1 MTSAENDGAAGAQS
15 LSDVLQYRTIDGPL
29 RTVFVILTLAAVL
42 LSVNQLFNLQLF
54 GLVVLDNRYLYSLAG
69 IFLCLTYIVFPLRGK
84 GDVQGAVPWYD
95 ILLGALS
102 LAVAGYFVWTGEEA
116 LSAGWEYA
124 APQTAMI
131 LSFVFWVLI
140 LEATRRT
147 GGTIIFAI
155 VLLFSLYPA
164 FADKVPGPISGY
176 PLPLEDTI
184 AFHIISSESSF
195 GIPMRAFGELVVGFI
210 VFGAAL
216 QQTGG
221 GRFFNDLALAL
232 VGQFRGGAAKVA
244 IFASGFMGSMSGS
257 VISNVLTTGVVSI
270 PAMRR
275 TGFSRSYA
283 AGTEACAS
291 TGGVLMPP
299 VMGTTAFVMASFL
312 GIPYIDIALA
322 AALPSMLY
330 YFGLFVQLD
339 SYAARRGLKG
349 LERAEV
355 PSLRETFR
363 EGWQYLFVFAVLIF
377 VMVVFRQETL
387 APFYATGLLLI
398 INQIFPR
405 TRLSLDGFVS
415 LIQAIGR
422 SLAELVSVLLG
433 VGLIVGAFSATGLAG
448 TLVNDLLFIAGD
460 ATIVLLIMGA
470 ITSFIF
476 GMGMTVTACYI
487 FLAIVLAPALTQAGM
502 NPLAVHLFIMYW
514 GMVSFITPPVALG
527 AFAAATIAGTGPIK
541 AGLAAMRLGSIIYFV
556 PFFFVLNPAL
566 IGQGTTPEVLL
577 VLATAFPGV
586 WLIASATQ
594 GYLAF
599 FGSFGDGWASL
610 VNRALLFVGG
620 ILLIFP
626 GFEDFHLSQIEL
638 TGIALALVAA
648 SLLLETGRRKLA
660 SA

>member
-1 MTSAENDGAAGAQS
+1 MTSAEKDGAAGAQS

-54 GLVVLDNRYLYSLAG
+54 GIVVLDNRYLYSLAG
-69 IFLCLTYIVFPLRGK
+69 IFLCLTFIVFPLRGK
-84 GDVQGAVPWYD
+84 GDAQGAVPWYD

-131 LSFVFWVLI
+131 LSFAFWVLI

-275 TGFSRSYA
+275 TGFSREYA

-405 TRLSLDGFVS
+405 TRLSVDGFIS

-487 FLAIVLAPALTQAGM
+487 FLAIVLAPALVQAGM

-527 AFAAATIAGTGPIK
+527 AFAAATLAGTGPIK
-541 AGLAAMRLGSIIYFV
+541 AGIAAMRLGSIIYFV

-566 IGQGTTPEVLL
+566 IGQGTTGEVLL

-626 GFEDFHLSQIEL
+626 GFEEFHLSQIEL
-638 TGIALALVAA
+638 TGIALAMVGG

>member
-1 MTSAENDGAAGAQS
+1 MTSAENDGADGAKS
-15 LSDVLQYRTIDGPL
+15 LSDVLQYRTIHGPL
-29 RTVFVILTLAAVL
+29 RTIFVILTLAAVL

-54 GLVVLDNRYLYSLAG
+54 GIVILDNRYLYSLAG
-69 IFLCLTYIVFPLRGK
+69 IFLCLTFIVFPLRGK
-84 GDVQGAVPWYD
+84 GDTAGAVPWYD

-102 LAVAGYFVWTGEEA
+102 LAVAGYFIWTGEEA
-116 LSAGWEYA
+116 LSSGWEYA

-131 LSFVFWVLI
+131 LSFVFWILI

-176 PLPLEDTI
+176 PLPLEDAI
-184 AFHIISSESSF
+184 AFHIVSSESSF

-275 TGFSRSYA
+275 TGFSREYA

-312 GIPYIDIALA
+312 GIPYIEIAMA

-387 APFYATGLLLI
+387 APFYATGLLLVI
-398 INQIFPR
+398 TQIFPS
-405 TRLSLDGFVS
+405 TRLSLDAFLS
-415 LIQAIGR
+415 LVQAIGR

-487 FLAIVLAPALTQAGM
+487 FLAIVLAPALVQAGM

-541 AGLAAMRLGSIIYFV
+541 AGIAAMRLGSVIYFV

-566 IGQGTTPEVLL
+566 IGQGTTAEVLL

-599 FGSFGDGWASL
+599 FGRFADGWASL
-610 VNRALLFVGG
+610 FNRALLFVGG

-626 GFEDFHLSQIEL
+626 GFEEFHLSQIEL
-638 TGIALALVAA
+638 TAIALALVGA

-660 SA
+660 AV

>member
-1 MTSAENDGAAGAQS
+1 MTSAENDGADGAKS
-15 LSDVLQYRTIDGPL
+15 LSDVLQYRTIHGPL
-29 RTVFVILTLAAVL
+29 RTIFVILTLAAVL

-54 GLVVLDNRYLYSLAG
+54 GIVILDNRYLYSLAG
-69 IFLCLTYIVFPLRGK
+69 IFLCLTFIVFPLRGK
-84 GDVQGAVPWYD
+84 GDTAGAVPWYD

-102 LAVAGYFVWTGEEA
+102 LAVAGYFIWTGEEA
-116 LSAGWEYA
+116 LSSGWEYA

-131 LSFVFWVLI
+131 LSFVFWILI

-176 PLPLEDTI
+176 PLPLEDAI
-184 AFHIISSESSF
+184 AFHIVSSESSF

-275 TGFSRSYA
+275 TGFSREYA

-312 GIPYIDIALA
+312 GIPYIEIAMA

-387 APFYATGLLLI
+387 APFYATGLLLVI
-398 INQIFPR
+398 TQIFPS
-405 TRLSLDGFVS
+405 TRLSLDAFLS
-415 LIQAIGR
+415 LVRAIGR

-487 FLAIVLAPALTQAGM
+487 FLAIVLAPALVQAGM

-541 AGLAAMRLGSIIYFV
+541 AGIAAMRLGSVIYFV
-556 PFFFVLNPAL
+556 PFFFVMNPAL
-566 IGQGTTPEVLL
+566 IGQGSTGEVLL

-599 FGSFGDGWASL
+599 FGKFADGWASL
-610 VNRALLFVGG
+610 FNRVLLFVGG
-620 ILLIFP
+620 VLLIFP
-626 GFEDFHLSQIEL
+626 GFEEFHLSQLEL
-638 TGIALALVAA
+638 TAIALALVAA

-660 SA
+660 AA

>member
-15 LSDVLQYRTIDGPL
+15 LSDVLQYRTIHGPL

-84 GDVQGAVPWYD
+84 GDAQGAVPWYD

-405 TRLSLDGFVS
+405 TRLSLDGFLK

-541 AGLAAMRLGSIIYFV
+541 AGLAAMRLGSVIYFV

-566 IGQGTTPEVLL
+566 IGQGTTGEVLL

-586 WLIASATQ
+586 WMIASATQ

-626 GFEDFHLSQIEL
+626 GFEEFHLSQIEL

>member
-84 GDVQGAVPWYD
+84 GDAQGAVPWYD

-363 EGWQYLFVFAVLIF
+363 EGWQYLFVFGVLIF

-566 IGQGTTPEVLL
+566 IGQGTTSEVLL

-610 VNRALLFVGG
+610 VNRTLLFIGG

>member
-1 MTSAENDGAAGAQS
+1 MTSAENDGADGAKS
-15 LSDVLQYRTIDGPL
+15 LSDVLQYRTIHGPL
-29 RTVFVILTLAAVL
+29 RTIFVILTLAAVL

-54 GLVVLDNRYLYSLAG
+54 GIVILDNRYLYSLAG
-69 IFLCLTYIVFPLRGK
+69 IFLCLTFIVFPLRGK
-84 GDVQGAVPWYD
+84 GSAPSAVPWYD

-102 LAVAGYFVWTGEEA
+102 LTVAGYFIWTGEEA
-116 LSAGWEYA
+116 LSSGWEYA

-131 LSFVFWVLI
+131 LSFVFWILI

-176 PLPLEDTI
+176 PLPLEDAI
-184 AFHIISSESSF
+184 AFHIVSSESSF

-275 TGFSRSYA
+275 TGFSREYA

-312 GIPYIDIALA
+312 GIPYIEIAMA

-387 APFYATGLLLI
+387 APFYATGLLLVI
-398 INQIFPR
+398 TQIFPS
-405 TRLSLDGFVS
+405 TRLSLDAFLS
-415 LIQAIGR
+415 LVQAIGR

-487 FLAIVLAPALTQAGM
+487 FLAIVLAPALVQAGM

-541 AGLAAMRLGSIIYFV
+541 AGIAAMRLGSVIYFV

-566 IGQGTTPEVLL
+566 IGQGTTGEVLL

-599 FGSFGDGWASL
+599 FGKFADGWASL
-610 VNRALLFVGG
+610 FNRVLLFVGG

-626 GFEDFHLSQIEL
+626 GFEEFHLSQIEL
-638 TGIALALVAA
+638 TAIALALVAA

-660 SA
+660 AA

>member
-1 MTSAENDGAAGAQS
+1 MISAENDGADGAKS
-15 LSDVLQYRTIDGPL
+15 LSDVLQYRTIHGPL
-29 RTVFVILTLAAVL
+29 RTIFVILTLAAVL

-54 GLVVLDNRYLYSLAG
+54 GIVILDNRYLYSLAG
-69 IFLCLTYIVFPLRGK
+69 IFLCLTYIVFPVRGK
-84 GDVQGAVPWYD
+84 GSAPGAVPWYD

-102 LAVAGYFVWTGEEA
+102 LAVAGYFIWTGEEA
-116 LSAGWEYA
+116 LSSGWEYA
-124 APQTAMI
+124 APETAMV
-131 LSFVFWVLI
+131 LSFVFWLLI

-147 GGTIIFAI
+147 GGMIIFSI

-176 PLPLEDTI
+176 PLPLKDAI
-184 AFHIISSESSF
+184 VYHIVSSESSF

-275 TGFSRSYA
+275 TGFSREYA

-312 GIPYIDIALA
+312 GIPYIEIAMA

-398 INQIFPR
+398 ITQIFPR
-405 TRLSLDGFVS
+405 TRLSLDAFFS
-415 LIQAIGR
+415 LVQAIGR

-433 VGLIVGAFSATGLAG
+433 VGLIVGA
-448 TLVNDLLFIAGD
+448 D
-460 ATIVLLIMGA
+460 
-470 ITSFIF
+470 
-476 GMGMTVTACYI
+476 
-487 FLAIVLAPALTQAGM
+487 
-502 NPLAVHLFIMYW
+502 
-514 GMVSFITPPVALG
+514 
-527 AFAAATIAGTGPIK
+527 
-541 AGLAAMRLGSIIYFV
+541 
-556 PFFFVLNPAL
+556 
-566 IGQGTTPEVLL
+566 
-577 VLATAFPGV
+577 
-586 WLIASATQ
+586 
-594 GYLAF
+594 
-599 FGSFGDGWASL
+599 
-610 VNRALLFVGG
+610 
-620 ILLIFP
+620 
-626 GFEDFHLSQIEL
+626 
-638 TGIALALVAA
+638 
-648 SLLLETGRRKLA
+648 RK
-660 SA
+660 SVV

>member
-1 MTSAENDGAAGAQS
+1 MTSAENDGADGAKS
-15 LSDVLQYRTIDGPL
+15 LSDVLQYRTIHGPL
-29 RTVFVILTLAAVL
+29 RTIFVILTLAAVL

-54 GLVVLDNRYLYSLAG
+54 GIVILDNRYLYSLAG
-69 IFLCLTYIVFPLRGK
+69 IFLCLTFIVFPLRGK
-84 GDVQGAVPWYD
+84 GDTAGAVPWYD

-102 LAVAGYFVWTGEEA
+102 LAVAGYFIWTGEEA
-116 LSAGWEYA
+116 LSSGWEYA

-131 LSFVFWVLI
+131 LSFVFWILI

-176 PLPLEDTI
+176 PLPLEDAI
-184 AFHIISSESSF
+184 AFHIVSSESSF

-275 TGFSRSYA
+275 TGFSREYA

-312 GIPYIDIALA
+312 GIPYIEIAMA

-387 APFYATGLLLI
+387 APFYATGLLLVI
-398 INQIFPR
+398 TQIFPS
-405 TRLSLDGFVS
+405 TRLSLDAFLS
-415 LIQAIGR
+415 LVQAIGR

-487 FLAIVLAPALTQAGM
+487 FLAIVLAPALVQAGM

-541 AGLAAMRLGSIIYFV
+541 AGIAAMRLGSVIYFV

-566 IGQGTTPEVLL
+566 IGQGTTAEVLL

-599 FGSFGDGWASL
+599 FGRFADGWASL
-610 VNRALLFVGG
+610 FNRALLFVGG

-626 GFEDFHLSQIEL
+626 GFEEFHLSQIEL

-660 SA
+660 AA

>member
-84 GDVQGAVPWYD
+84 GDAQGAVPWYD

-116 LSAGWEYA
+116 LSSGWEYA

-405 TRLSLDGFVS
+405 TRLSIDGFLK

-541 AGLAAMRLGSIIYFV
+541 AGLAAMRLGSVIYFV

-566 IGQGTTPEVLL
+566 IGQGTTGEVLL

-586 WLIASATQ
+586 WMIASATQ

-626 GFEDFHLSQIEL
+626 GFEEFHLSQIEL